1 MRCDGPAPGQ
11 DVGMGIYLE
20 TDRLVLRRFTGD
32 DVDNIV
38 ELDSDPVVMRY
49 ITGGR
54 ATPREEVRDEVLPF
68 WLAYYER
75 GEELGFWAAVE
86 KATGEFVGWF
96 HFRPRPG
103 GPPAGGD
110 ADSGVELGYR
120 LRRDA
125 WGKGYA
131 TEGSVALIR
140 KGFTEL
146 GVDRIYAETL
156 AVNAGSRRVME
167 KAGLRYIRTFHQDW
181 PEKIPGDEH
190 GDVEYALTRAEWQAA
205 QRQRDGGAR

>member
-1 MRCDGPAPGQ
+1 
-11 DVGMGIYLE
+11 MGIYLE
-20 TDRLVLRRFTGD
+20 TDRLVLRQFTED

-49 ITGGR
+49 LTGGR
-54 ATPREEVRDEVLPF
+54 ATPVEEVRDEVLPF

-75 GEELGFWAAVE
+75 GEEVGFWAAID
-86 KATGEFVGWF
+86 KATGHFLGWF
-96 HFRPRPG
+96 HFRPRSRDPE
-103 GPPAGGD
+103 
-110 ADSGVELGYR
+110 SGVELGYR

-131 TEGSVALIR
+131 TEGSLALIR

-146 GVDRIYAETL
+146 GVERVFAETM

-167 KAGLRYIRTFHQDW
+167 KAGLRYVRTFHQEW
-181 PEKIPGDEH
+181 PEQIPGDEH
-190 GDVEYALTRAEWQAA
+190 GDVEYALTRSEWQAA
-205 QRQRDGGAR
+205 AG

>member
-1 MRCDGPAPGQ
+1 MRCGAPASGQ
-11 DVGMGIYLE
+11 DVVMGVYLE
-20 TDRLVLRRFTGD
+20 TDRLVLRQFTEG

-38 ELDSDPVVMRY
+38 ELDSDPVVMRFL
-49 ITGGR
+49 TGGR
-54 ATPREEVRDEVLPF
+54 ATPLEEVRDVVLPF

-86 KATGEFVGWF
+86 KATGRFLGWF
-96 HFRPRPG
+96 HFRPPPD
-103 GPPAGGD
+103 GPPAGSD
-110 ADSGVELGYR
+110 ADPGVELGYR

-131 TEGSVALIR
+131 TEGCLALIR

-146 GVDRIYAETL
+146 GVERIYAETM

-167 KAGLRYIRTFHQDW
+167 KAGLRYLRPFHQDW
-181 PEKIPGDEH
+181 PERIPGDEH
-190 GDVEYALTRAEWQAA
+190 GDVEYALTRAEWQAG
-205 QRQRDGGAR
+205 RR

>member
-1 MRCDGPAPGQ
+1 MR
-11 DVGMGIYLE
+11 IYLE
-20 TDRLVLRRFTGD
+20 TERLVLRQFTED
-32 DVDNIV
+32 DVGAIV

-49 ITGGR
+49 LTGGR
-54 ATPREEVRDEVLPF
+54 ATPLEEVRDEVLPF

-75 GEELGFWAAVE
+75 GEQLGFWAAVE
-86 KATGEFVGWF
+86 KATGQFAGWF

-110 ADSGVELGYR
+110 AGSGVELGYR
-120 LRRDA
+120 LRREV
-125 WGKGYA
+125 WGQGYA
-131 TEGSVALIR
+131 TEGSLALIR

-146 GVDRIYAETL
+146 GVERVYAETL
-156 AVNAGSRRVME
+156 AVNLGSRRVME

-190 GDVEYALTRAEWQAA
+190 GDVEYALTRAEWQTA
-205 QRQRDGGAR
+205 QL

>member
-1 MRCDGPAPGQ
+1 MRCAGPAPGQ

>member
-1 MRCDGPAPGQ
+1 MR
-11 DVGMGIYLE
+11 VYLE
-20 TDRLVLRRFTGD
+20 TDRLVLRQFTTG

-38 ELDSDPVVMRY
+38 ELDSDPEVMRY
-49 ITGGR
+49 LTGGR
-54 ATPREEVRDEVLPF
+54 ATPLEEVRDVVLPF
-68 WLAYYER
+68 WLAYHER
-75 GEELGFWAAVE
+75 GEELGFWAAIE
-86 KATGEFVGWF
+86 KATGQFLGWF
-96 HFRPRPG
+96 HFRPRPD

-120 LRRDA
+120 LRRAA

-146 GVDRIYAETL
+146 GVERIYAETL

-205 QRQRDGGAR
+205 QRQPSAEAHP

>member
-1 MRCDGPAPGQ
+1 
-11 DVGMGIYLE
+11 MGVYLE
-20 TDRLVLRRFTGD
+20 TDRLVLRHLTAG

-49 ITGGR
+49 LTGGR
-54 ATPREEVRDEVLPF
+54 ATPLEEVRDEVLPF

-75 GEELGFWAAVE
+75 GEQVGFWAVEE
-86 KATGEFVGWF
+86 KATGQFLGWF

-103 GPPAGGD
+103 GPSDGPSPTA
-110 ADSGVELGYR
+110 ADSQGGGPSDVGTGVELGYR

-131 TEGSVALIR
+131 TEGSLALIR

-146 GVDRIYAETL
+146 GVDRVFAETM
-156 AVNAGSRRVME
+156 AVNVGSRRVME

-181 PEKIPGDEH
+181 PERIPGDEH
-190 GDVEYALTRAEWQAA
+190 GDVEYALTRAEWLATSASAA
-205 QRQRDGGAR
+205 AG